1 MRLPYNRPHSVH
13 YTHTWPAHH
22 ARETS
27 GLSIVLLIPMLSIFI
42 MIETALIKTTLHYVF
57 QKSSVSVAA
66 PPVHQDVEL
75 ILTGP

>member
-1 MRLPYNRPHSVH
+1 MPYNRPHSVH
-13 YTHTWPAHH
+13 YTRTWPAHH

-27 GLSIVLLIPMLSIFI
+27 GLSIVLLIPLLSIFV

-66 PPVHQDVEL
+66 PLVHQNVEL

>member
-1 MRLPYNRPHSVH
+1 MPYNRPHSVH
-13 YTHTWPAHH
+13 TTRTWPAHH
-22 ARETS
+22 ARES
-27 GLSIVLLIPMLSIFI
+27 GLSIVLLIPLLSIFI

-57 QKSSVSVAA
+57 QKSSVSIAA

>member
-1 MRLPYNRPHSVH
+1 MSYDRPHNVH
-13 YTHTWPAHH
+13 HSHTWPAYR

-27 GLSIVLLIPMLSIFI
+27 GLSIVLLIPLLSIFI
-42 MIETALIKTTLHYVF
+42 MIETAIIKTTLHYVF
-57 QKSSVSVAA
+57 LKSSVSVAA

>member
-1 MRLPYNRPHSVH
+1 MAYDRPHSVRH
-13 YTHTWPAHH
+13 THTWPAHH

-27 GLSIVLLIPMLSIFI
+27 GLSIVLLTPLLSIFI

-57 QKSSVSVAA
+57 HKSSASVTA

>member
-1 MRLPYNRPHSVH
+1 MPYDRPHNVH
-13 YTHTWPAHH
+13 YSLTWPAHR

-27 GLSIVLLIPMLSIFI
+27 GLSIVLLIPLLSIFI

>member
-1 MRLPYNRPHSVH
+1 MAYDCPDSVRNP
-13 YTHTWPAHH
+13 HTWPAHH

-27 GLSIVLLIPMLSIFI
+27 GLSIVLLIPLLSIFI

-66 PPVHQDVEL
+66 APPHQDVEL